1 MEQERR
7 REAEEERR
15 WWWWGDGGKR
25 NERGV
30 VVVVIVEEKVGR
42 EGDDGSVGFLRRED
56 AIGDDVR
63 RMVNLKRER
72 DESLNVAAAAT
83 WFSSICSFVSLFSL
97 L

>member
-1 MEQERR
+1 MEHERR

-30 VVVVIVEEKVGR
+30 VVVIVEEKVGR
-42 EGDDGSVGFLRRED
+42 EGDDESVGFLRRED

-72 DESLNVAAAAT
+72 ER
-83 WFSSICSFVSLFSL
+83 
-97 L
+97 